1 MGSGPIFIGGLDRC
15 GKTLLR
21 GMLVSHPNISIPTVG
36 SNYWPLFY
44 RQFGDLGAQANFE
57 NCLNAMMHYTH
68 VLNLKP
74 DIERIRKEFS
84 QGEPTYARLFGL
96 FNQHYA
102 EREGKSRWGD
112 QTGLIEG
119 YAEKIFFAYPDSKMI
134 HVIRDPRD
142 RYEASLA
149 LHPKGKARAGGATAR
164 WIYTTTMA
172 RRNSKLYSDRYMII
186 HYETMVTNPE
196 ETARKA
202 CEFLGE
208 EYTPAMIKLEG
219 APEFIR
225 KTPSDVK
232 ENVSGTP
239 VYKDF
244 IGRYKNKISKLEITF
259 MQLMV
264 GKEMQRHGYVLD
276 RTNFSLAESLRFFFT
291 TFPLNFA
298 IMIIWLTMNFSQRE
312 LPAFFGRKPPANKLR

>member
-1 MGSGPIFIGGLDRC
+1 MGSGPVFIGGLDRC

-44 RQFGDLGAQANFE
+44 RQYGNLGIRANLE
-57 NCLNAMMHYTH
+57 TCLNAMTQYTH

-74 DIERIRKEFS
+74 DIERIRTEFL
-84 QGEPTYARLFGL
+84 QGEPTYARLFAL

-102 EREGKSRWGD
+102 EREGKLRWGD
-112 QTGLIEG
+112 QTGLLEG
-119 YAEKIFFAYPDSKMI
+119 YADKIFSAYPDSKMF

-149 LHPKGKARAGGATAR
+149 LHPYGKARAGGATAR
-164 WIYTTTMA
+164 WIYTTMQA
-172 RRNSKLYSDRYMII
+172 KRNSKNYPDRYMLI
-186 HYETMVTNPE
+186 HYENMVTDPE
-196 ETARKA
+196 TIARKA
-202 CEFLGE
+202 CEFLEE
-208 EYTPAMIKLEG
+208 EYTTSMTKLAG

-225 KTPSDVK
+225 KIPDNVK
-232 ENVSGTP
+232 DNVSGTP

-244 IGRYKNKISKLEITF
+244 IGRYKNKISKDEIAF

-264 GKEMQRHGYVLD
+264 GREMHRHGYVLD
-276 RTNFSLAESLRFFFT
+276 QIHFSLKEVLRYCFYT
-291 TFPLNFA
+291 LPLNFT
-298 IMIIWLTMNFSQRE
+298 IMLVWLTMNFSQRE
-312 LPAFFGRKPPANKLR
+312 LPAIFGRKPPPNKLR

>member
-1 MGSGPIFIGGLDRC
+1 MGNGPIFIGGLDRC
-15 GKTLLR
+15 GKTMLR

-36 SNYWPLFY
+36 SNYWTLFY
-44 RQFGDLGAQANFE
+44 RQYGDLGIRANFE

-68 VLNLKP
+68 VLVLKP
-74 DIERIRKEFS
+74 NTERIRTEFL

-119 YAEKIFFAYPDSKMI
+119 YADEIFSAYPGSKMI

-149 LHPKGKARAGGATAR
+149 LHPKGQARAGGATAR
-164 WIYTTTMA
+164 WIYTTKLA
-172 RRNSKLYSDRYMII
+172 RRNSRMYPDRYMII
-186 HYETMVTNPE
+186 HYENMVMDLEATV
-196 ETARKA
+196 RQV
-202 CEFLGE
+202 CDFLDE
-208 EYTPAMIKLEG
+208 EYTPTMIKLEG

-225 KTPSDVK
+225 KTPGDVK
-232 ENVSGTP
+232 ENVFGTP

-244 IGRYKNKISKLEITF
+244 IGRYKNKISKDEIAF

-264 GKEMQRHGYVLD
+264 GREMERHGYTLD
-276 RTNFSLAESLRFFFT
+276 RIRFSLKEAIQYCFKT
-291 TFPLNFA
+291 IPLN
-298 IMIIWLTMNFSQRE
+298 MTLMCVWLVMNFSQRE
-312 LPAFFGRKPPANKLR
+312 LPARFGRKPPKDKLR

>member
-1 MGSGPIFIGGLDRC
+1 MKSGPVFIGGLDRC

-44 RQFGDLGAQANFE
+44 RQYGDLGDPANLE
-57 NCLNAMMHYTH
+57 NCLNALMRYTH
-68 VLNLKP
+68 VQVLKP
-74 DIERIRKEFS
+74 DFDRIRMEFL
-84 QGEPTYARLFGL
+84 QGKPTYARLFGL

-102 EREGKSRWGD
+102 ERDGKSRWGD

-119 YAEKIFFAYPDSKMI
+119 YADEIFNAYFDSKMI

-149 LHPKGKARAGGATAR
+149 LHPNGKARAGGATAR
-164 WIYTTTMA
+164 WIYTTA
-172 RRNSKLYSDRYMII
+172 QAKRNVKLYPNRYLIVR
-186 HYETMVTNPE
+186 YENMVTDPE
-196 ETARKA
+196 GTARKA
-202 CEFLGE
+202 CEFLEE
-208 EYTPAMIKLEG
+208 EYTSAMIKLEG

-225 KTPSDVK
+225 KTPSEVK

-244 IGRYKNKISKLEITF
+244 IGRYKTKISKGEIAF

-264 GKEMQRHGYVLD
+264 GREMQRYGYRLD
-276 RTNFSLAESLRFFFT
+276 SISFSAMEILKFCFFI
-291 TFPLNFA
+291 FPLNFS
-298 IMIIWLTMNFSQRE
+298 IMLVWLIINLLQRE
-312 LPAFFGRKPPANKLR
+312 IPAWFGRKPPPNKVR